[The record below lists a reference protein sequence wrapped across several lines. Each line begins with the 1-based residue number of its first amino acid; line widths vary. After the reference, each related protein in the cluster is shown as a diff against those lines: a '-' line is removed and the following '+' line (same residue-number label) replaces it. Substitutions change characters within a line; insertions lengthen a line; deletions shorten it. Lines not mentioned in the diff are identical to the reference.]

1 MDMRL
6 YAAIVSEA
14 TDLPETQALKGLGKA
29 MKQMERLEKLVS
41 DAWDAITT
49 ERQAHPVVNYQSVFL
64 APEYFFSNQRHAN
77 DRFFSHDVK
86 RTIIGRLSALAKKYP
101 HLLIIPGTMLWTKDL
116 FDKKLTMLGRGA
128 SRVTKTVNQ
137 GRVNKMVTRIQTAST
152 THGTQTNQKGWS
164 HTRDVQTQDRKIAQN
179 VAYVCLGP
187 TILKY
192 HKVGNYEEVMN
203 ETDDLLFVP
212 GSLIGR
218 FTVGGVK
225 YGLEICMDHALGVFD
240 SSVQAPNDRV
250 HVQII
255 VSSFVSCPQNPNASV
270 TLHSS
275 TQEQVTY
282 VDNAQATTT
291 GTNPIRFGGDKVGKL
306 ARAPVKKP
314 GFTLWS
320 VDLSAADIRTAPLVP
335 RFQDDAAGEKQNV
348 DAQLS

>member
-6 YAAIVSEA
+6 YAVIVSEA
-14 TDLPETQALKGLGKA
+14 SDLPETQALKGLGKA
-29 MKQMERLEKLVS
+29 MKQMERLEKLVA
-41 DAWDAITT
+41 DAWDAITV

-64 APEYFFSNQRHAN
+64 APEYFFSNRRHAN

-86 RTIIGRLSALAKKYP
+86 RTIISRLSALAKKFP
-101 HLLIIPGTMLWTKDL
+101 RLLIVPGTVLWTKDL
-116 FDKKLTMLGRGA
+116 LDKKWIMQGGLPKEVR
-128 SRVTKTVNQ
+128 SVNQ
-137 GRVNKMVTRIQTAST
+137 ARLDKGVTRIKAASG
-152 THGTQTNQKGWS
+152 THGTEINKKGWS
-164 HTRDVQTQDRKIAQN
+164 RTRDVKTEDRKIAQN

-192 HKVGNYEEVMN
+192 QKVGNYEEVMN
-203 ETDDLLFVP
+203 ESDDLVFVP

-240 SSVQAPNDRV
+240 SSVQSPTDRV

-275 TQEQVTY
+275 TEKQDTY
-282 VDNAQATTT
+282 VDASTSQATTT

-306 ARAPVKKP
+306 ARSPVKKT

-320 VDLSAADIRTAPLVP
+320 IDLSASDIKNAWDHSLRSTSLQSV
-335 RFQDDAAGEKQNV
+335 
-348 DAQLS
+348 AQIH